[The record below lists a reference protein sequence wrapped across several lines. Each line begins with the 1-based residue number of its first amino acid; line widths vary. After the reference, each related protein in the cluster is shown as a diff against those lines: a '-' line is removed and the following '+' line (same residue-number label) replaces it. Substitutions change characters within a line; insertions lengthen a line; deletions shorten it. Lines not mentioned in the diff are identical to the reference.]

1 MAQEGA
7 RAIEEVEC
15 IVAAAGRSA
24 RMGGWK
30 PVLAFGDAT
39 IIETV
44 VASALAACPRVILVT
59 GYRGRELAALF
70 NGEPR
75 VVPIENPD
83 WQLGMFSSIRCG
95 IAHVR
100 TGRFFVSLGDMPWIR
115 PALYTAL
122 LSGPPIDAVIPVF
135 DGRRGH
141 PVLFSQK
148 VKRKVLSADPETGSM
163 KDIISRLAFRELPWE
178 DDSIL
183 RDIDTTEDYR
193 PPSGADLPTA

>member
-1 MAQEGA
+1 MKQDGA

-24 RMGGWK
+24 RMGDWK
-30 PVLAFGDAT
+30 PALAFGDAT

-44 VASALAACPRVILVT
+44 VASALAACSRVILVT
-59 GYRGRELAALF
+59 GYRGQELGALF
-70 NGEPR
+70 HGELR
-75 VVPIENPD
+75 VVPVENPN
-83 WQLGMFSSIRCG
+83 WPLGMFSSIRCG
-95 IAHVR
+95 VAHVR

-115 PALYTAL
+115 PALYAAL
-122 LSGPPIDAVIPVF
+122 VQGPPMDAVFPVF
-135 DGRRGH
+135 GGRRGH

-163 KDIISRLAFRELPWE
+163 KDITSRLACRELPWG

-183 RDIDTTEDYR
+183 RDIDTTQDYR
-193 PPSGADLPTA
+193 G

>member
-1 MAQEGA
+1 MAQDGA

-30 PVLAFGDAT
+30 PALAFGDAT

-44 VASALAACPRVILVT
+44 VASALGACPRVILVT
-59 GYRGRELAALF
+59 GYRGRELAAF
-70 NGEPR
+70 FHGEPR

-83 WQLGMFSSIRCG
+83 WPLGMFSSIRCG
-95 IAHVR
+95 VAHVR

-122 LSGPPIDAVIPVF
+122 MQSPPIDAVFPVF
-135 DGRRGH
+135 GGRRGH

-163 KDIISRLAFRELPWE
+163 KDITSRLEVRELAWG

-183 RDIDTTEDYR
+183 RDIDTLEDYR
-193 PPSGADLPTA
+193 PPSGV

>member
-1 MAQEGA
+1 MKQDGA

-24 RMGGWK
+24 RMGDWK
-30 PVLAFGDAT
+30 PALAFGDAT

-44 VASALAACPRVILVT
+44 VASALAACSRVILVT
-59 GYRGRELAALF
+59 GYRGQELGALF
-70 NGEPR
+70 HGELR
-75 VVPIENPD
+75 VVPVENPN
-83 WQLGMFSSIRCG
+83 WPLGMFSSIRCG
-95 IAHVR
+95 VAHVR

-122 LSGPPIDAVIPVF
+122 LQCPPMDAVFPVF
-135 DGRRGH
+135 GGRRGH

-148 VKRKVLSADPETGSM
+148 VKRAVLSADPETGSM
-163 KDIISRLAFRELPWE
+163 KDITSRLAYRELPWG

-183 RDIDTTEDYR
+183 RDIDTTQDYR
-193 PPSGADLPTA
+193 C

>member
-1 MAQEGA
+1 MAEDDAGA
-7 RAIEEVEC
+7 MEEADC

-44 VASALAACPRVILVT
+44 VANALAACARVILVT
-59 GYRGRELAALF
+59 GYRGHELAALF
-70 NGEPR
+70 HGEPR
-75 VVPIENPD
+75 VVAIENPA
-83 WQLGMFSSIRCG
+83 WQLGKFSSIRCG
-95 IAHVR
+95 VAYVR

-122 LSGPPIDAVIPVF
+122 LQSPPIDAVFPVF
-135 DGRRGH
+135 GGRRGH

-148 VKRKVLSADPETGSM
+148 VKREVLAADPETGSM
-163 KDIISRLAFRELPWE
+163 KDIASRLEVRELPWG

-183 RDIDTTEDYR
+183 RDIDTAEDYR
-193 PPSGADLPTA
+193 PPSGA